1 MDEIGFQVLRDED
14 SGWLLASWDAPDGSG
29 GISTQGKD
37 LRDLQD
43 QIIEAVAVH
52 FNAGETPQRIRLHFI
67 NDPIL
72 VGA

>member
-14 SGWLLASWDAPDGSG
+14 SGWLLASWDASDGSG

-37 LRDLQD
+37 LRELQD

-52 FNAGETPQRIRLHFI
+52 FDAGETPQRIRLHFI